1 MSIINTGAQILGQR
15 QIMPMS
21 PRKLLNRNN
30 FIDFSNPAK
39 TEEMLAREDLKVET
53 HNTLAYVLNLMNKA
67 NKENLKNARKA

>member
-21 PRKLLNRNN
+21 SRKLLNKNN

-67 NKENLKNARKA
+67 NKENLKNARKT